1 MKIIGISA
9 FYHDSSAC
17 LIVDENI
24 ISAAQEERFSR
35 IKYDSS
41 FPAKSINFCLKN
53 SNLKIEEIDYFVF
66 YEKPFVKFDR
76 ILETFFSYAPKGY
89 KNFSKVIPLW
99 IKEKLFQKNLINK
112 KLNNFSVNKID
123 FSNKIKF
130 SDHHL
135 SHAASAFYCSPFEN
149 SAILTIDAVGEWNTT
164 TISTGIKNDIKK
176 IKEINF
182 PHSIGLLYSSFTYYC
197 GFKVNSGEYK
207 LMGLSPYGEPIY
219 ENLIDKYLIKYSPDG
234 SFSLNME
241 YFSYCYDFKMIN
253 LKFENLFGKKARS
266 SDEEISKF
274 YMNIAASIQKVTEK
288 ILLNMVKYVK
298 ELTNMENLCLAGGVA
313 LNCVANGKILKSGIF
328 KNIWVQPASG
338 DAGGSIG
345 AALLFYY
352 MGLKNFRKI
361 TNIDKMTS
369 SYLGPKFSND
379 EILRILNIA
388 KANFRKMQSRDISK
402 LMSEEISKGKV
413 VGWFQGKMEFGPRA
427 LGNRSI
433 LADPRNPL
441 AQKEVNLKIKFR
453 ESFRPFA
460 PTILEEYISYWF
472 DVNKNFQTKY
482 MSFVLKIKDEHKNKN
497 FNNIKKEKNLDII
510 NQQRSSIPAVTHLD
524 YTARV
529 QTVNKKDN
537 ENFYNLIDE
546 FRIITGVPI
555 LLNTSFNV
563 RGEPVV
569 NSPLDA
575 IDCFMKTNLDYL
587 VLENFV
593 LDKKLQK
600 NIRYN
605 KHKIYEPD

>member
-1 MKIIGISA
+1 
-9 FYHDSSAC
+9 
-17 LIVDENI
+17 
-24 ISAAQEERFSR
+24 
-35 IKYDSS
+35 
-41 FPAKSINFCLKN
+41 
-53 SNLKIEEIDYFVF
+53 
-66 YEKPFVKFDR
+66 
-76 ILETFFSYAPKGY
+76 
-89 KNFSKVIPLW
+89 
-99 IKEKLFQKNLINK
+99 
-112 KLNNFSVNKID
+112 
-123 FSNKIKF
+123 
-130 SDHHL
+130 
-135 SHAASAFYCSPFEN
+135 
-149 SAILTIDAVGEWNTT
+149 
-164 TISTGIKNDIKK
+164 
-176 IKEINF
+176 
-182 PHSIGLLYSSFTYYC
+182 
-197 GFKVNSGEYK
+197 
-207 LMGLSPYGEPIY
+207 
-219 ENLIDKYLIKYSPDG
+219 
-234 SFSLNME
+234 
-241 YFSYCYDFKMIN
+241 
-253 LKFENLFGKKARS
+253 
-266 SDEEISKF
+266 
-274 YMNIAASIQKVTEK
+274 MNIAASIQKVTEK